1 MQAKIQIFKTMTS
14 ATENKDLIPTKN
26 LPRTGD
32 SPQKVES
39 GRVSGFKTGALLAGG
54 AVLGCFALA
63 LWNRKALTALLK
75 NRGLRNEPAPANPQ
89 PDDDAIY

>member
-1 MQAKIQIFKTMTS
+1 MNYF
-14 ATENKDLIPTKN
+14 TENKEFNTKEN
-26 LPRTGD
+26 IPRTED
-32 SPQKVES
+32 HPQKVET
-39 GRVSGFKTGALLAGG
+39 GRVTGFKTGALLAGG